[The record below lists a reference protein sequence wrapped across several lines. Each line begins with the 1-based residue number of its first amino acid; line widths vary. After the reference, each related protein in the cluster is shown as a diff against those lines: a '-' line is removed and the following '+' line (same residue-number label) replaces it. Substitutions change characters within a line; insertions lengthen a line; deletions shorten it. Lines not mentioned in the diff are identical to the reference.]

1 MSELRVHETNGRV
14 RLGVH
19 VQPRAAR
26 SEIVG
31 VYGDTLEVRL
41 TSPPVEGAA
50 NEALVKFL
58 AETFAVGRRAVRI
71 VAGEHARSK
80 IVEIEGITARA
91 VHDIVEHAAH

>member
-1 MSELRVHETNGRV
+1 MTGLRVDEANGRV

-26 SEIVG
+26 SEIAG
-31 VYGDTLEVRL
+31 VHGDALKIRL

-50 NEALVKFL
+50 NDALVKFL

-71 VAGEHARSK
+71 LAGEHSRSK

-91 VHDIVEHAAH
+91 VHDMVEHAAH

>member
-1 MSELRVHETNGRV
+1 MSGLRIQEVNGRV

-26 SEIVG
+26 SEIAG
-31 VYGDTLEVRL
+31 VHGDALKIRL

-50 NEALVKFL
+50 NDALVKFL

-71 VAGEHARSK
+71 LAGEHSRSK

-91 VHDIVEHAAH
+91 VHDMVEHAAH